1 MGKTCSLVLLI
12 KCLFKLPTLQHV
24 CLWMI
29 APARASARR
38 ACLQLLLLTTWLQG
52 NWRRSGLHPT
62 AKLKQCEFRI
72 VAVGIFAFAW
82 PDRVTDL
89 KQSKEARFEMA
100 NSRRQRARL
109 CMMLPAVRNAG
120 QTDHH
125 CSSYMS
131 WTSHNVTSSSRLK
144 NWKDSEDFF
153 RQKLRKDS
161 ISSKM
166 ALASQSK

>member
-12 KCLFKLPTLQHV
+12 KCPFKLPTLPHV

-38 ACLQLLLLTTWLQG
+38 ACLPLLLTTWLQG

-72 VAVGIFAFAW
+72 VGGYFCICM
-82 PDRVTDL
+82 TG
-89 KQSKEARFEMA
+89 QSNRPQTIERSCFEMA

-144 NWKDSEDFF
+144 N
-153 RQKLRKDS
+153 
-161 ISSKM
+161 
-166 ALASQSK
+166 